1 MRWLLCYF
9 AIFLLIFSRILWA
22 ADEKVVNVYAWSG
35 VIPDAVIQQFEKE
48 TGIKVN
54 FSTYDSN
61 EVMYAKLKASN
72 ASVYDVVEPSSYYI
86 DRMRRQNMLEKLDR
100 SQLSNFHNLNPDFLN
115 QAYDPKSHYSL
126 PFIWGITG
134 IFFNKDYLSAESINR
149 WTDVWDPK
157 YRDQLMLLDD
167 SREVFSIALL
177 ALGYSINDENP
188 EHIKEAY
195 LKLKELLPNVKIFS
209 SAVLSILIDEDATLG
224 MAWNGDLYKASKEN
238 SQLSFIF
245 PKDGFVIWVDN
256 WAIPKN
262 PPHRA
267 NAYKFLNFILRA
279 DIAKI
284 IALDNN
290 FPTPNLAAQKL
301 LPKDIRTDS
310 VVYPTHDILRRGQF
324 QKDVSDE
331 ALALYEKYWERLK
344 MGG

>member
-1 MRWLLCYF
+1 MRRLQFYF
-9 AIFLLIFSRILWA
+9 AIFVLFFSGIVLA
-22 ADEKVVNVYAWSG
+22 ADDKVVNVYAWSG

-72 ASVYDVVEPSSYYI
+72 ASVYDVIEPSSYYI

-100 SQLSNFHNLNPDFLN
+100 KELPNFHNLNPDFLN

-195 LKLKELLPNVKIFS
+195 FKLKELLPNIKIFS

-262 PPHRA
+262 PPHPA
-267 NAYKFLNFILRA
+267 NAYQFLNFILRA

-301 LPKDIRTDS
+301 LPKDIRTNP